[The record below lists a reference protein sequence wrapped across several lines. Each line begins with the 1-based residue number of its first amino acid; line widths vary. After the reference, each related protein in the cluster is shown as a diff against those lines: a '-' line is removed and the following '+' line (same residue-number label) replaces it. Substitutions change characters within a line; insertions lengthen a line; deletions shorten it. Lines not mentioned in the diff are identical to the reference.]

1 MTRLALMAVLLST
14 CTPPAARNEMTG
26 APAPR
31 VAVDY
36 FMNAIRAQDL
46 QALGS
51 IWGSE
56 HGPARGQVQDFERRG
71 LIMMCYLSHDR
82 YRILTERPATDESG
96 DVQFQVEVSR
106 GQITRSSAFTVVQG
120 PSERWY
126 LSNVELAPL
135 ADLCRN
141 PPS

>member
-1 MTRLALMAVLLST
+1 MKNLILAAAMFAA
-14 CTPPAARNEMTG
+14 CTPPPVRDGMPG

-31 VAVDY
+31 VAVDF

-46 QALGS
+46 QALGE

-56 HGPARGQVQDFERRG
+56 RGPALGQVQDFERRG

-82 YRILTERPATDESG
+82 FRILNERAAMGAGS
-96 DVQFQVEVSR
+96 DVEFQVEVTR
-106 GQITRSSAFTVVQG
+106 GQLVRTSVFTVVQG

-126 LSNVELAPL
+126 LSNVELSPL